1 MIRVV
6 KAELKSSA
14 HRHYGGGRFF
24 DYWRVQLS
32 WTTLAGASPV
42 AVIASEPRS

>member
-24 DYWRVQLS
+24 DHCLDIPGLLS
-32 WTTLAGASPV
+32 YRRQTGPSFL
-42 AVIASEPRS
+42 R